1 MTGTTVWFS
10 SERNR
15 IITLVLLGS
24 MCTMFEVFI
33 HLLMGVSAAYT
44 NVFYVLLA
52 LAAFWY
58 GRVAIALAASLGIVH
73 TYTTYLLGEPLMP
86 AIIRAIMLVAMTT
99 LVALLSEEREQYQK
113 ELLASKEKVEKKHA
127 ALVAYITECAHRL
140 KNPVG
145 IIHDNLATLRYRVSS
160 DDIDKE
166 ETLISLDVQIRNA
179 EQTLE
184 NLRAL
189 NQAIVTG
196 DEEIPEAYC
205 KFLRQ

>member
-1 MTGTTVWFS
+1 MTSTMVWFS

-15 IITLVLLGS
+15 IITLVLLGT
-24 MCTMFEVFI
+24 MCTIFEIFI
-33 HLLMGVSAAYT
+33 HLLMGVSVAYT
-44 NVFYVLLA
+44 HVFYVLLA

-58 GRVAIALAASLGIVH
+58 GRVSIVLAASLSIVH
-73 TYTTYLLGEPLMP
+73 IYTTYLLVEPLMP
-86 AIIRAIMLVAMTT
+86 AVIRAIMLVAVTT
-99 LVALLSEEREQYQK
+99 LVALLSEERERYQQ

-127 ALVAYITECAHRL
+127 ALVAYITECTHRL

-145 IIHDNLATLRYRVSS
+145 IIHNNLATIRSRVAS
-160 DDIDKE
+160 DDIDKD